1 MNDQPDFQAV
11 WSEFYPAVWAHCH
24 RLLGS
29 ASEADDATQEVFLAV
44 YDGLDSFRGESR
56 MFTWLY
62 RIATRIALRHR
73 AKLHR
78 QPYQPTTEPTTA
90 EPDVLEYQL
99 RRALASLSLEHATML
114 SLFAAEG
121 LSHSEIAEI
130 LGIPEGT
137 VWSRLHT
144 ARRKLA
150 EQLAEDGTR
159 WVPPATGA
167 AREDF
172 RS

>member
-1 MNDQPDFQAV
+1 LPCATPPGGEEND
-11 WSEFYPAVWAHCH
+11 
-24 RLLGS
+24 
-29 ASEADDATQEVFLAV
+29 
-44 YDGLDSFRGESR
+44 
-56 MFTWLY
+56 
-62 RIATRIALRHR
+62 IAL
-73 AKLHR
+73 
-78 QPYQPTTEPTTA
+78 EI
-90 EPDVLEYQL
+90 D
-99 RRALASLSLEHATML
+99 LASLSLEHATML

-159 WVPPATGA
+159 WGPPATGA